1 MSSPAEQFRAAIRN
15 AGTARLMRSTPL
27 AMLWPSAL
35 RCGRKPARSAS
46 GPWSPITQTT
56 VCALRKMPH
65 YLVVGFFRPGV
76 RSMSALAAGL

>member
-56 VCALRKMPH
+56 VCALIH